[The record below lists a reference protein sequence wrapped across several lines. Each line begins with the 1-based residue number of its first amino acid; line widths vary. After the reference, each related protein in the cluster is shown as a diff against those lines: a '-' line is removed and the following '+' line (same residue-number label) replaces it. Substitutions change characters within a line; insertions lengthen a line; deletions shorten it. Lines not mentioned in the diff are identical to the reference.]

1 MIERS
6 QKRDFVGDITFGVN
20 DCTVILGVKPE
31 AVGQIISSF
40 VTTVNNQDKINPALY
55 LTATEYVYESDGS
68 YSEAVS

>member
-6 QKRDFVGDITFGVN
+6 QKRDFVGDITFGVH

-40 VTTVNNQDKINPALY
+40 VTTVNIRIRSIRLSILLQRSISMNP
-55 LTATEYVYESDGS
+55 TEVILR
-68 YSEAVS
+68 